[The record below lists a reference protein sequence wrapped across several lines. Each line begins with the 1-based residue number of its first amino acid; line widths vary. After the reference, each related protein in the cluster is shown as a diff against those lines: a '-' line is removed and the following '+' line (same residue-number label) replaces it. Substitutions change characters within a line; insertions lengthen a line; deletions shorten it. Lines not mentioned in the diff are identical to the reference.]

1 MSVNGDG
8 TKSVAS
14 APTIHPARTVNN
26 NLLDLDY
33 YSISE
38 AHITETELYAHT
50 KFFSRLFRTRHLVD
64 S

>member
-8 TKSVAS
+8 TKSVTS
-14 APTIHPARTVNN
+14 APTIHPARMVNN

-38 AHITETELYAHT
+38 AHITETELYARIQNFL
-50 KFFSRLFRTRHLVD
+50 KAI
-64 S
+64 